1 MFREKQDPE
10 NTEKVVE
17 ERFRLLVE
25 VGSKTMADSE
35 LPEMDLPAY
44 YDADKFRV
52 GQTVFYNNVFT
63 MMVAKLAGLLS
74 LLAVPS
80 ILDILIFTKQSGT
93 PCTAFRRYVST
104 ILHTFIWYE
113 REPEKQKEFFA
124 SLKNVRRKHCVAS
137 KRASEAGINRI
148 SQFDMAVTQF
158 GFIGFTI
165 LCGDELGVAVS
176 RKDLEGLIHLW
187 RVIGSMLG
195 IEERFNICTGSVEE
209 TKALCARILDEVF
222 LPCLAAKRPEFEK
235 MRQILLE
242 GVWPISPQIDPD
254 AFTAITYRLAM
265 SATSNNNHS
274 LEVDTSSM
282 SSYSKS
288 LLGFQT
294 WVHKN
299 LLQTSLWWSP
309 IFRGF
314 FNAQMR
320 LSIFLTEHWP
330 FLAYL
335 VFGKQRSQVNIYK
348 MQID

>member
-113 REPEKQKEFFA
+113 REPEKQKEF
-124 SLKNVRRKHCVAS
+124 
-137 KRASEAGINRI
+137 
-148 SQFDMAVTQF
+148 
-158 GFIGFTI
+158 
-165 LCGDELGVAVS
+165 
-176 RKDLEGLIHLW
+176 
-187 RVIGSMLG
+187 
-195 IEERFNICTGSVEE
+195 NICTGSVEE

-282 SSYSKS
+282 SSYSKF

-348 MQID
+348 MQIN